1 MLGIIIA
8 FFIYYILIA
17 YHIDRTGEN
26 FYHKRIIDNKITP
39 KVYDIAHKYLPDWSV
54 HKIYN
59 DLYTIAFLL
68 PLLTN
73 FTILKEYLGFWIPI
87 FLLRSIFAQVTIL
100 PKNKNCTVPDTFSIY
115 IKRNCYDKVYSGH
128 FSSFLLAIL
137 LYLKYK
143 WVSVPIGITLVSLNA
158 FMILV
163 TRSHYTIDI
172 LVALVVTLLV
182 YITNTSIF

>member
-1 MLGIIIA
+1 MWHVIVA
-8 FFIYYILIA
+8 FILYYILVS
-17 YHIDRTGEN
+17 YHIDRTGED
-26 FYHKRIIDNKITP
+26 FYHKRINP

-59 DLYTIAFLL
+59 DLYTLGFLL

-100 PKNKNCTVPDTFSIY
+100 PKNKNCTVPDTFSVQL
-115 IKRNCYDKVYSGH
+115 KRNCYDKVFSGH
-128 FSSFLLAIL
+128 FSSFLLATI

-143 WVSVPIGITLVSLNA
+143 WINIPIGVALVSFNA

-182 YITNTSIF
+182 YISNTTINFLFT